1 MMGFFRKKS
10 KSESQNLQSSSS
22 TSDRVR
28 NLKAAINS
36 HPDDSKETT
45 FANKISSSSP
55 LHGDNET
62 QSKVS
67 SNAASP
73 YSESAPTDKL
83 TPKENSPFP
92 ILEQLVTLVQDLKE
106 FVELH
111 LDGIKALEDRIVTY
125 EREKPLL
132 DINILISFTET
143 TIAPFY
149 KKFGAIF
156 TDHLYGFNPSSAE
169 IKKIDSCFKPLLGKV
184 SQLREEIRWH
194 IDPHKRATL
203 RELMNHKTR
212 HVFMTY
218 QQYASQSS
226 THIQKHLEEL
236 AMWLESKDF
245 KESVTLRPVH
255 PSQ

>member
-28 NLKAAINS
+28 NPKAAIYS
-36 HPDDSKETT
+36 HLDDSKEIT
-45 FANKISSSSP
+45 FANKDSSSSP
-55 LHGDNET
+55 PPGDNET
-62 QSKVS
+62 QSKLS
-67 SNAASP
+67 SNAASS
-73 YSESAPTDKL
+73 YSESAPQDKL

-92 ILEQLVTLVQDLKE
+92 ILEQLVTLIQDLKE

-111 LDGIKALEDRIVTY
+111 HDGIKALEDRIVTY
-125 EREKPLL
+125 ESEKPLL

-149 KKFGAIF
+149 EKFGAIF
-156 TDHLYGFNPSSAE
+156 TDSSYGLNPSSAE
-169 IKKIDSCFKPLLGKV
+169 IQKINSCFKPLLGKV

-194 IDPHKRATL
+194 INPDKRATL

-226 THIQKHLEEL
+226 THIQNHLKEL
-236 AMWLESKDF
+236 AIWLESNDF
-245 KESVTLRPVH
+245 KESVTLRPIH